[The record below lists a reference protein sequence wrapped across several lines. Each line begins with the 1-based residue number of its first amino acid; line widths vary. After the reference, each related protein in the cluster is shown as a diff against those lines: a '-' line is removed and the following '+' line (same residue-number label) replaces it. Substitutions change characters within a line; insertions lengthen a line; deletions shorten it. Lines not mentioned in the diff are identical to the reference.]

1 MHMNRRARKISYL
14 VVLILF
20 SLMVSACSDPIIT
33 ENDNQLNTKSP
44 ENVNKVNL
52 KFTYWGSPDEK
63 KAIEEAAARFTK
75 RYPWISVETIQ
86 LPGSEYNTKL
96 ITMAAANDLPDTG
109 YMNGDLGDAWAK
121 QNRFINLFDM
131 FNQDADIKR
140 DDYLDNIW
148 YQQSPDYAWGVSTAG
163 ESFGLF
169 YRKDL
174 LASAGVET
182 PPTKAE
188 NAWTWEQ
195 FVENAKKLTIDKNGH
210 NAAHPDFDPKQIKQY
225 GVTFETWNEPIN
237 NFIFSNGGD
246 WLTEDGKEFAL
257 NDPKA
262 TDAIQKLAD
271 LINVHHVAPSPLTAK
286 SLPAMNVALQSGI
299 TAMAIGGQWMNLDL
313 GNAKVNYDIG
323 VLPKLKKSLTVGVS
337 GATVIF
343 KESKHPEEAWLLFKW
358 MSNPENAIELYS
370 SGLWMPTM
378 KKWYTDPDLIAR
390 WVDANP
396 AAHPPGFKE
405 AMMLQF
411 LHNSV
416 PGSMYYLKNLAKIN
430 SIVFSGLDIV
440 WMGQMN
446 AQDAM
451 NGISREIKP
460 FIQGRYDRK

>member
-1 MHMNRRARKISYL
+1 MNRRARKISYL